1 MATGPETTKR
11 IGQSTGEVLKTSA
24 VAKIQKQQDPPMM
37 PRSPQGG
44 GENAEHAEPYHLIN
58 LILGVAVADPVA
70 EAPSAVRRYR
80 ALTLVEHHVTET
92 TGNTIRHYTEDAG
105 RSTLEP
111 LFHMYGLSLGER
123 LDGLVST
130 LQKSENQHLRALFRA
145 SEFGVKLT
153 LGRHPRAEI
162 TVVLGIHSNKTRR
175 SETSIYAPP
184 QQRLPI
190 SDDSEPTAQIRREV
204 VIPFALIDVLI
215 DLWDDTLSY
224 RAKRAAEAAKTPAKR
239 GSAEPVNETAVLLA
253 GNAAATTRATPLQP
267 NSSPRNLVAREKNLK
282 RRRGSS
288 DSTKPHAEGQ
298 QHVRRTDRH
307 SDARHPL

>member
-1 MATGPETTKR
+1 MATGPETTRR
-11 IGQSTGEVLKTSA
+11 IGQSTDEVLKTSA

-92 TGNTIRHYTEDAG
+92 TGNTVRHCKDAG

-123 LDGLVST
+123 LDGLVFT
-130 LQKSENQHLRALFRA
+130 LQKPENQHLRALFRA
-145 SEFGVKLT
+145 SKFNVKLT

-162 TVVLGIHSNKTRR
+162 TVVLGIHGNKTRR

-190 SDDSEPTAQIRREV
+190 SDDSELTAQIRREV
-204 VIPFALIDVLI
+204 AIPFALIDVLI

-224 RAKRAAEAAKTPAKR
+224 RAKRAAEAAKTSAKR
-239 GSAEPVNETAVLLA
+239 GSAEPVNETAAPLP
-253 GNAAATTRATPLQP
+253 GGAAATTRAVPLQP
-267 NSSPRNLVAREKNLK
+267 VSSSGNLAARERNLK